1 MSVPAPFPAWLKQTY
16 EYYCRQL
23 VPGAMLSETIAID
36 DAVSRV
42 TAADVIAADDV
53 PSVPLAACDGY
64 ALRASDTARATRRE
78 PVDLTC
84 ELSLGYLASRTASP
98 AARALASGHAANI
111 PAYVTMP
118 EHADTVAPASTHRW
132 ASAEVG
138 AYLRFRAPYAPGQHV
153 IAAGSEYRKGDILL
167 AKGRRITP
175 ARQAALI
182 AAGVREVAVTKR
194 PRIGIVIAGYEVV
207 PPGHARELWQR
218 YDSCGP
224 YVRAIL
230 RQWGYDVPAI
240 EYLPLP
246 SAVPWSADAWRD
258 DQAFR
263 RQLAELAERY
273 DLIVGAGLPAG
284 NSFQIRGLS
293 SQMAYPNSQNTIR
306 IKQTP
311 GGVLNVGRSENRS
324 PPKKWMVESTRPN
337 GYIYR
342 TEAKVSYDQ
351 AVLVNLPGHTSGVAV
366 LMHAIVR
373 YVLDSL
379 EHVAS
384 PGPHW
389 ETALTAHDIAPDAE
403 LNGMR
408 WGIRHGAERGESRV
422 SLLPCQGEESIRA
435 VTDAEVLVA
444 IPAGEAVLPAGTPV
458 LFVRLDGTGHEA
470 PRRGEVTPPV
480 TVADAPPPP
489 SPQAADTDTDTGTGT
504 GTLVADATVPDVRE
518 SWQHIENRIAA
529 DPTQLPGG
537 LNGPASADA
546 IAALHATLGTTLPD
560 DLLESLRLHDG
571 QADPAAAFA
580 ESDALLSAHE
590 IAAQWSIW
598 KNLVSGGDFDDM
610 TSDPDAGI
618 RDDWYNLKWIP
629 FTHDGSGNHLC
640 VDLDPAE
647 GGTVGQVIRVWHDDD
662 RRERVA
668 SSYAEWL
675 ARVAAEHDDP
685 AGD

>member
-1 MSVPAPFPAWLKQTY
+1 MSVPAPFPAWLKQVY
-16 EYYCRQL
+16 EHYCRQL
-23 VPGAMLSETIAID
+23 VPGAMLSETVAID

-42 TAADVIAADDV
+42 TAVDVIAPDDV

-64 ALRASDTARATRRE
+64 ALRASDTARATHRE
-78 PVDLTC
+78 LVDLDC
-84 ELSLGYLASRTASP
+84 ERSLGYLASRTANP
-98 AARALASGHAANI
+98 AARALAPGHAASI

-118 EHADTVAPASTHRW
+118 EHADTLAPTSTHRC
-132 ASAEVG
+132 ASADVG

-153 IAAGSEYRKGDILL
+153 IAAGSEYRKGDVLL
-167 AKGRRITP
+167 EKGLRITP

-207 PPGHARELWQR
+207 PPGHARESWQR

-230 RQWGYDVPAI
+230 RQWGYDVPAV

-246 SAVPWSADAWRD
+246 SAVPWSADARRD
-258 DQAFR
+258 DQAFG
-263 RQLAELAERY
+263 RQLAELAGRY

-284 NSFQIRGLS
+284 DPFQIRGLN
-293 SQMAYPNSQNTIR
+293 SQMAYPNSRDTIR

-311 GGVLNVGRSENRS
+311 GGIFNVGRSMDRS
-324 PPKKWMVESTRPN
+324 PPKKWLVEYTRPN

-342 TEAKVSYDQ
+342 SEAKVSYDQ

-408 WGIRHGAERGESRV
+408 WGVRHGAERGESRV
-422 SLLPCQGEESIRA
+422 SLLPCQGDGPIRA

-444 IPAGEAVLPAGTPV
+444 IPAGETVLPAGTPV
-458 LFVRLDGTGHEA
+458 LFVWLDRTGHEA
-470 PRRGEVTPPV
+470 PRRGEVKPPD
-480 TVADAPPPP
+480 TATDAPPPLP
-489 SPQAADTDTDTGTGT
+489 PQAADTDTGT

-518 SWQHIENRIAA
+518 SWQHIENRIDA
-529 DPTQLPGG
+529 DPKHLPGG
-537 LNGPASADA
+537 LNGPASAHA
-546 IAALHATLGTTLPD
+546 IAALHGTLGTTLPD

-571 QADPAAAFA
+571 QADPATVFA
-580 ESDALLSAHE
+580 ENDALLSAHE
-590 IAAQWSIW
+590 IIAQWSIW
-598 KNLVSGGDFDDM
+598 KKLVSGGDFDDM
-610 TSDPDAGI
+610 TSDPAAGI

-675 ARVAAEHDDP
+675 ARVAAERDDP